1 MVSWAGPFVEHMCL
15 HPIYDWIPISEASSI
30 LSTWIRYSEYFNE
43 LFTWLLALIL
53 TSASCARLKKC
64 GLSKNR
70 YPMVFQN
77 LMNHQVSL
85 LHGHNWGY
93 GNKKKGV
100 NLNAHSYRQ
109 IFYDMFLF
117 SLLYIHLNFSW
128 NPDFCWYFMPYA
140 QTQKSDD
147 WTIYR
152 KPL

>member
-1 MVSWAGPFVEHMCL
+1 MAFDQRRPFIYCNWRKPSSTAGHNNSPGKKSPGKKKTVIAAGFTSDRKFVGKFYEMVSWAGPFVEHMCL
-15 HPIYDWIPISEASSI
+15 HPIYDWIPISEASST

-93 GNKKKGV
+93 GNKKKG
-100 NLNAHSYRQ
+100 
-109 IFYDMFLF
+109 
-117 SLLYIHLNFSW
+117 
-128 NPDFCWYFMPYA
+128 
-140 QTQKSDD
+140 
-147 WTIYR
+147 
-152 KPL
+152 